1 MNYTDTNQPR
11 FDVEQ
16 PVQLWRVQSSTA
28 TNSGQWKYTVISVEP
43 RVATDPTDLTWD
55 DVAQTGFIN
64 AINLYEQGNTS
75 SSHMGI
81 NPTTLP
87 GTYELKPIPDDA
99 IVQGTYVSAQDADFI
114 ILLWPNQFDGTC
126 A

>member
-1 MNYTDTNQPR
+1 MIYTDTNQPR

-16 PVQLWRVQSSTA
+16 PSQFWRVQSSTA

-43 RVATDPTDLTWD
+43 RVATDPEDLTWD

-81 NPTTLP
+81 NPTLLP
-87 GTYELKPIPDDA
+87 GTYVLKAIPDDA
-99 IVQGTYVSAQDADFI
+99 IVPGTYVSAQDADFI
-114 ILLWPNQFDGTC
+114 VLMWPNQFDGTC

>member
-16 PVQLWRVQSSTA
+16 PSQFWRVQSSTP

-43 RVATDPTDLTWD
+43 RVATDPEDLTWD
-55 DVAQTGFIN
+55 DVAQTGFLN

-81 NPTTLP
+81 NPTLLP
-87 GTYELKPIPDDA
+87 GTYELKPIPNDT
-99 IVQGTYVSAQDADFI
+99 ILPGTYVSAQDADFI
-114 ILLWPNQFDGTC
+114 VLLWPNQFDGTC
-126 A
+126 T

>member
-16 PVQLWRVQSSTA
+16 PSQFWRVQSSTP
-28 TNSGQWKYTVISVEP
+28 TNSGQWKYT
-43 RVATDPTDLTWD
+43 
-55 DVAQTGFIN
+55 
-64 AINLYEQGNTS
+64 INLYEQGNTS

-81 NPTTLP
+81 NPTLLP
-87 GTYELKPIPDDA
+87 GTYELKPIPNDT
-99 IVQGTYVSAQDADFI
+99 ILPGTYVSAQDADFI
-114 ILLWPNQFDGTC
+114 VLLWPNQFDGTC

>member
-1 MNYTDTNQPR
+1 MIYTDTNQPR

-16 PVQLWRVQSSTA
+16 PSQFWRVQSSTA

-43 RVATDPTDLTWD
+43 RVATDPEDLTWD

-81 NPTTLP
+81 SVSSLP
-87 GTYELKPIPDDA
+87 GSFVLQPIPDDT
-99 IVQGTYVSAQDADFI
+99 IVPGTYVSAQDADFI
-114 ILLWPNQFDGTC
+114 VLLWPNQFDGTC

>member
-1 MNYTDTNQPR
+1 MIYTDTNQPR
-11 FDVEQ
+11 FDAEQ
-16 PVQLWRVQSSTA
+16 PSQFWRVQSSTP

-43 RVATDPTDLTWD
+43 RVATDPEDLTWD

-81 NPTTLP
+81 DPETLP
-87 GTYELKPIPDDA
+87 GNFELQPIPDDT
-99 IVQGTYVSAQDADFI
+99 IVPGTYLSAQNVDFI
-114 ILLWPNQFDGTC
+114 VHLWPNQFSGAC
-126 A
+126 

>member
-1 MNYTDTNQPR
+1 MIYTDTNQPR

-16 PVQLWRVQSSTA
+16 PSQFWRVQSSTA

-43 RVATDPTDLTWD
+43 RVATDPEDLTWD

-81 NPTTLP
+81 NPTLLP
-87 GTYELKPIPDDA
+87 GTYVLKAIPDDT
-99 IVQGTYVSAQDADFI
+99 IVPGTYVSAQDADFI
-114 ILLWPNQFDGTC
+114 VLLWPNQFDGTC

>member
-16 PVQLWRVQSSTA
+16 PSQFWRVQSSTP

-43 RVATDPTDLTWD
+43 RVATDPEDLTWD

-81 NPTTLP
+81 NPTLLP
-87 GTYELKPIPDDA
+87 GTYELKPIPNNA
-99 IVQGTYVSAQDADFI
+99 IVIGTYVSAQDADFI
-114 ILLWPNQFDGTC
+114 VLLWPNQFDGTC
-126 A
+126 T